1 MSFSG
6 TTTSKRGLLSKL
18 PVDLLK
24 IDRTFIS
31 GLPEDPASGT
41 LVSSIIGLASAF
53 NLIAIA
59 EGVETEEQL
68 NLLRKLKCNQSQG
81 FLHSRPV
88 PAEQL
93 EQMLARQVRKPMR
106 KDLN

>member
-1 MSFSG
+1 M
-6 TTTSKRGLLSKL
+6 
-18 PVDLLK
+18 K

-68 NLLRKLKCNQSQG
+68 NLLRKLKCNHSQG

-93 EQMLARQVRKPMR
+93 EQLLARQVRKPMR
-106 KDLN
+106 RDLN